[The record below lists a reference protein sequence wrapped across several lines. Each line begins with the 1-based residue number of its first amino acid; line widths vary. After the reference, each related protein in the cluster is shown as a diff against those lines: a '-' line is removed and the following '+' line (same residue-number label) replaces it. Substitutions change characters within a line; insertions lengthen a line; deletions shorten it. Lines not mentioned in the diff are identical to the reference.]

1 MKHVQRT
8 LAIKGDS
15 KNGKEI
21 ISLLELFGADNIH
34 KYNGTD
40 TNVYYFIN
48 DVCNYII
55 DTYRDDSPKQLEYH
69 LAFYTLDDFKARF
82 PYKIGEKVDVIGIRA
97 LRVGCEILN
106 MQWNEEYNGI
116 MYYVQD
122 AIGKYW
128 WVKADDI
135 RYTKYSDLKID
146 LDDNVNKNIE
156 FDLSKYSYEIRDG
169 KLIIEEKKPIY
180 PKTID
185 ECVKLLGVDFR
196 LDMDSYKRKLMAN
209 FYRLI
214 LCRDAYWKIAGDEM
228 GLGKPWEPEYVSLE
242 DNTYFI
248 IQTFNGEID
257 KSATSHRNAVLAFPT
272 IEMRDAF
279 YENFKDLIES
289 CKELI

>member
-21 ISLLELFGADNIH
+21 ISLLELLGADNIH
-34 KYNGTD
+34 KYDGTD

-82 PYKIGEKVDVIGIRA
+82 PYKIAEKVDVIGIRA
-97 LRVGCEILN
+97 LHVGCEILN

-122 AIGKYW
+122 VIGKYW

-156 FDLSKYSYEIRDG
+156 FDLSKYSHEVKDG
-169 KLIIEEKKPIY
+169 KLIIKEKKPIY
-180 PKTID
+180 PKTYE
-185 ECVKLLGVDFR
+185 ECFNVHTTHSTLCSLANKTNAFYNLLIC
-196 LDMDSYKRKLMAN
+196 LN
-209 FYRLI
+209 
-214 LCRDAYWKIAGDEM
+214 AYWKIAGEEM
-228 GLGKPWEPEYVSLE
+228 GLDKPWEPDWNHINRKFYCIYNSKNNIVKNVIYSE
-242 DNTYFI
+242 NKI
-248 IQTFNGEID
+248 
-257 KSATSHRNAVLAFPT
+257 LAFPT
-272 IEMRDAF
+272 EEMRDAF
-279 YENFKDLIES
+279 YENFKDLIEQ
-289 CKELI
+289 CKELL